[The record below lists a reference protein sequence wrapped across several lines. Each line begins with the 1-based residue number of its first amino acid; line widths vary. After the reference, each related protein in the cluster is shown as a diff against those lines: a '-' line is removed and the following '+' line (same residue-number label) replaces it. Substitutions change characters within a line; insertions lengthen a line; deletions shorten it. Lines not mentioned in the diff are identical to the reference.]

1 MTKRIRRTPQQW
13 QQIIDQQSRSGQ
25 AARQF
30 CADNDLNYSVFCKW
44 RRKLAPSQPG
54 AAFLD
59 VSSLV
64 VPEPTPTWE
73 VELDLG
79 GGMALR
85 LRRG

>member
-13 QQIIDQQSRSGQ
+13 QQIIDQQSRSGN

-44 RRKLAPSQPG
+44 RRKLGPG
-54 AAFLD
+54 QQQAAFVD

-64 VPEPTPTWE
+64 ATPTPAWD

-79 GGMALR
+79 NSITLR

>member
-13 QQIIDQQSRSGQ
+13 QQIIDQQSRSGK

-44 RRKLAPSQPG
+44 RRKLDPG
-54 AAFLD
+54 QQAAFVD

-64 VPEPTPTWE
+64 APGPTPAWD

-79 GGMALR
+79 SGITLR

>member
-13 QQIIDQQSRSGQ
+13 QQIIDQQSRSGN

-30 CADNDLNYSVFCKW
+30 CADNDLNYSLFCKW
-44 RRKLAPSQPG
+44 RRKLDRTPE
-54 AAFLD
+54 AAFVD

-64 VPEPTPTWE
+64 APTAVPAWD

-79 GGMALR
+79 NGIALR